1 MDVLIRKTP
10 LTRETLHRAAN
21 LDRASPISSPF
32 IQPKTQPHIALG
44 EISGL
49 AQAIRYALRN

>member
-10 LTRETLHRAAN
+10 LPRETLHRAAN
-21 LDRASPISSPF
+21 LDRASPRSSPF
-32 IQPKTQPHIALG
+32 IQPKTQPHIVFG

-49 AQAIRYALRN
+49 P